1 MLIYINRGIE
11 LIYVSTGLDLIYVS
25 TRFMFFYLSKYKV
38 IKGGRFMRDTNISA
52 SEELVDIRDVTVN
65 RELPKEERIADFV
78 NQIKN
83 PYLFKCGKYTVK
95 ASFSENGQTLEECI
109 KGLIK

>member
-1 MLIYINRGIE
+1 MCDFGSIT
-11 LIYVSTGLDLIYVS
+11 SS
-25 TRFMFFYLSKYKV
+25 
-38 IKGGRFMRDTNISA
+38 
-52 SEELVDIRDVTVN
+52 ELVDIRDVSVN

-78 NQIKN
+78 RQIGN
-83 PYLFKCGKYTVK
+83 PYLFKCGKYTVR

>member
-1 MLIYINRGIE
+1 
-11 LIYVSTGLDLIYVS
+11 
-25 TRFMFFYLSKYKV
+25 
-38 IKGGRFMRDTNISA
+38 MRDTNISA

-78 NQIKN
+78 SQIKN

>member
-1 MLIYINRGIE
+1 MQE
-11 LIYVSTGLDLIYVS
+11 
-25 TRFMFFYLSKYKV
+25 
-38 IKGGRFMRDTNISA
+38 TNA
-52 SEELVDIRDVTVN
+52 TTAELVDIRSVSVN
-65 RELPKEERIADFV
+65 RNLPKEERISDFV
-78 NQIKN
+78 KQIKN

>member
-1 MLIYINRGIE
+1 
-11 LIYVSTGLDLIYVS
+11 
-25 TRFMFFYLSKYKV
+25 
-38 IKGGRFMRDTNISA
+38 MREFSSFSSA
-52 SEELVDIRDVTVN
+52 ELVDIRDVSVN

-78 NQIKN
+78 SQIKN

>member
-1 MLIYINRGIE
+1 MRE
-11 LIYVSTGLDLIYVS
+11 FDL
-25 TRFMFFYLSKYKV
+25 
-38 IKGGRFMRDTNISA
+38 SA
-52 SEELVDIRDVTVN
+52 SAELVDIRSVSVN

-78 NQIKN
+78 SQIRN

-95 ASFSENGQTLEECI
+95 ATFSENGQTLEECI

>member
-1 MLIYINRGIE
+1 MREINIP
-11 LIYVSTGLDLIYVS
+11 
-25 TRFMFFYLSKYKV
+25 
-38 IKGGRFMRDTNISA
+38 A
-52 SEELVDIRDVTVN
+52 SEELVDIRDVSVN
-65 RELPKEERIADFV
+65 RDLPKEERIADFV
-78 NQIKN
+78 SQIKN

>member
-1 MLIYINRGIE
+1 
-11 LIYVSTGLDLIYVS
+11 
-25 TRFMFFYLSKYKV
+25 
-38 IKGGRFMRDTNISA
+38 MRDFGSVTS
-52 SEELVDIRDVTVN
+52 SELVDIRDVSVN

-78 NQIKN
+78 KQIGN